1 MRAAMLHLWTLFGAR
16 IDLRVGIRA
25 QALLLRSHRNG
36 RLRTWQKDADPKAA
50 AAVLVTG
57 GAEVAAME
65 PARDGPGAEDKADKV
80 VLLRDAPTVR
90 AVMTNPLER
99 DGRVTRAVGETL
111 VGTASPPAQVDQ
123 GRRVVPAMI
132 DVAPDRSAPI
142 EMIAKTVIAKTVIVE
157 VFRALSVATEGSG
170 RVMPPNAPP
179 NSRSM
184 TGLRSPTT
192 LPPRTS
198 TSSRCVASMVWPTN
212 LWTGLPAT
220 S

>member
-1 MRAAMLHLWTLFGAR
+1 MLHLWTLFDAR
-16 IDLRVGIRA
+16 IDMRVRLRA

-50 AAVLVTG
+50 AAVLAAG

-65 PARDGPGAEDKADKV
+65 PVRDVPGVEARAARDGRV
-80 VLLRDAPTVR
+80 RDVPRAR

-99 DGRVTRAVGETL
+99 DDRVTRAVEAILGA
-111 VGTASPPAQVDQ
+111 TASPPAQVDQ
-123 GRRVVPAMI
+123 GRPVDPAMI

-142 EMIAKTVIAKTVIVE
+142 AVIAKTVIAKTVIAE
-157 VFRALSVATEGSG
+157 VFRDRSVATEDSG
-170 RVMPPNAPP
+170 RVMPPNAPL

-192 LPPRTS
+192 LRPRTW
-198 TSSRCVASMVWPTN
+198 TSSRCVAFMVWPTN
-212 LWTGLPAT
+212 LWTELPVT

>member
-1 MRAAMLHLWTLFGAR
+1 MLHLWTLFGAR

-36 RLRTWQKDADPKAA
+36 RLGIWQKDADPKAA
-50 AAVLVTG
+50 GADPTKVGAA
-57 GAEVAAME
+57 AAAME
-65 PARDGPGAEDKADKV
+65 PARDGPGAEDKV

-123 GRRVVPAMI
+123 GRPAAPAMI

-192 LPPRTS
+192 LPPRTL